1 MYNPSGKYQEDVRYE
16 NGKALG
22 YEREDM
28 DEDKNVNKYEHEHKH
43 GEGNET
49 KSKDED
55 EEHFG
60 FYGDQ
65 NICDVIDALSEY
77 MRVCKDFKKHETKLK
92 QRSYQLG
99 LILSKLFGENTI
111 HIQIIVHSLAYST
124 KLNFYLVFNKYE
136 AQTDRLYNYKPL

>member
-1 MYNPSGKYQEDVRYE
+1 MALTEPQIDIIAKLPLNDPLTTVGTNCAKEKTENSLDLGFNMYNPSGKYQEDVRYE

-60 FYGDQ
+60 FYGD
-65 NICDVIDALSEY
+65 
-77 MRVCKDFKKHETKLK
+77 
-92 QRSYQLG
+92 
-99 LILSKLFGENTI
+99 
-111 HIQIIVHSLAYST
+111 
-124 KLNFYLVFNKYE
+124 
-136 AQTDRLYNYKPL
+136 